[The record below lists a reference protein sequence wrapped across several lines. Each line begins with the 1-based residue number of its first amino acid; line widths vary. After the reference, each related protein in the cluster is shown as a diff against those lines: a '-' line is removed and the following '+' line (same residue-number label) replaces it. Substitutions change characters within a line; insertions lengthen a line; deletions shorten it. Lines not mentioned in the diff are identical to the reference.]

1 MKRTAKF
8 IVMLAVVVAVT
19 IFARTAAMAS
29 DYGAQADSLS
39 EMGLFLGTG
48 NGYELDRASTRA
60 EAAVML
66 VRILGKE
73 AEVKEGAY
81 TDPFTDVPDWAEN
94 YVGYMYENGLT
105 KGVSDTAFDPGTP
118 CTSQM
123 FTAFVLRALG
133 YSEEGGDFT
142 YAQAKEFA
150 AGIGL
155 AAGSDTSGGFLR
167 GDMVAASYS
176 ALFLPVNNGGG
187 TILLEKLVAD
197 KAVDA
202 SAAEKYLGYY
212 ETYLSYL
219 EANSAYQDTKN
230 MRIQVESSVDVTMD
244 GVKTSMLQ
252 TSDSAIVFSGND
264 FIMKQETV
272 TDYAGVKM
280 EATTYYADGWLYIDS
295 PEGKYKY
302 QYPIDVFTAVEQA
315 GLSQVTDPFYM
326 INAIEKTTVSGGVSY
341 KIEYSAAAVNHI
353 LGLLMDQ
360 FADMYDDAMVQ
371 YNALEIVVNF
381 DAFGNLKDIV
391 VSGDVSM
398 TENIEGQEVSMD
410 MTMVSTSK
418 ILATGSAVNVVLPA
432 DLDAYAELP
441 LI

>member
-1 MKRTAKF
+1 M
-8 IVMLAVVVAVT
+8 
-19 IFARTAAMAS
+19 
-29 DYGAQADSLS
+29 
-39 EMGLFLGTG
+39 
-48 NGYELDRASTRA
+48 
-60 EAAVML
+60 
-66 VRILGKE
+66 
-73 AEVKEGAY
+73 
-81 TDPFTDVPDWAEN
+81 PP
-94 YVGYMYENGLT
+94 GLT
-105 KGVSDTAFDPGTP
+105 RRAVS
-118 CTSQM
+118 C
-123 FTAFVLRALG
+123 
-133 YSEEGGDFT
+133 
-142 YAQAKEFA
+142 A
-150 AGIGL
+150 AIWSRL
-155 AAGSDTSGGFLR
+155 
-167 GDMVAASYS
+167 
-176 ALFLPVNNGGG
+176 NGGG